1 MWERGTPEARSPS
14 PCPGREHIYE
24 QTEQGGQMNTYRT
37 TARIVGAM
45 YLAGFIVG
53 ITGFVLIGSI
63 LSGPDHLAT
72 LPASSMLLAIAAVLW
87 LMAAAW
93 DAAHGVLM
101 FPILKQHNSERIA
114 VGYLGFRIMDGLL
127 IAIMVLFIL
136 VQIPIGSEYLS
147 AGASDASYLQALS
160 TVFQQ
165 AQLDAYN
172 IAMITLGISGLI
184 LCYSFYKSKLVP
196 RILAVWGLVGY
207 AVILCGSVVE
217 VLGFNLF
224 TIHAI
229 PGGLWEMFIG
239 VWLIVKGF
247 NPSAFVSEPANPDDG
262 VLTGVEQPAA
272 VPSNGHV
279 ASKV

>member
-1 MWERGTPEARSPS
+1 MTRKGKMNPYRT
-14 PCPGREHIYE
+14 
-24 QTEQGGQMNTYRT
+24 NTYRT

-45 YLAGFIVG
+45 YLAGFVVG
-53 ITGFVLIGSI
+53 IGGIVLIQSI
-63 LSGPDHLAT
+63 LGAPDHLAT

-87 LMAAAW
+87 LMAVAW

-101 FPILKQHNSERIA
+101 FPILKQHNERIA
-114 VGYLGFRIMDGLL
+114 VGYLGFRIMDALF

-147 AGASDASYLQALS
+147 AGASGASYLQALS
-160 TVFQQ
+160 SVFMQ

-172 IAMITLGISGLI
+172 IAMTTLGISGLI

-196 RILAVWGLVGY
+196 RVLAIWGLVGY
-207 AVILCGSVVE
+207 AVILGGSVLE
-217 VLGFNLF
+217 VIGFNLL

-229 PGGLWEMFIG
+229 PGGLWEVFIG

-247 NPSAFVSEPANPDDG
+247 NPSAF
-262 VLTGVEQPAA
+262 
-272 VPSNGHV
+272 
-279 ASKV
+279 ASDSDKTDIDERDKEREMSLSRA

>member
-1 MWERGTPEARSPS
+1 MTRKGKMNPYRT
-14 PCPGREHIYE
+14 
-24 QTEQGGQMNTYRT
+24 NTYRT

-45 YLAGFIVG
+45 YIAGFVVG
-53 ITGFVLIGSI
+53 IGGIVLIQSI
-63 LSGPDHLAT
+63 LGAPDHLAT
-72 LPASSMLLAIAAVLW
+72 LPANSILLAIGAVLW

-101 FPILKQHNSERIA
+101 FPILKQQHNERIA
-114 VGYLGFRIMDGLL
+114 VGYLGFRIMDALF

-136 VQIPIGSEYLS
+136 IQIPIGSEYLS
-147 AGASDASYLQALS
+147 AGASDASFLQALS
-160 TVFQQ
+160 TVFMQ

-172 IAMITLGISGLI
+172 IAMSTLGIAGLI
-184 LCYSFYKSKLVP
+184 LCYSFYKSRLVP
-196 RILAVWGLVGY
+196 RFLAVWGLVGY
-207 AVILCGSVVE
+207 ATILCGSVLE
-217 VLGFNLF
+217 VLGFNLL

-229 PGGLWEMFIG
+229 PGGLWEVFIG

-247 NPSAFVSEPANPDDG
+247 NPSAFVSDPENPDDG
-262 VLTGVEQPAA
+262 VLTGVDQPAS

>member
-1 MWERGTPEARSPS
+1 M
-14 PCPGREHIYE
+14 
-24 QTEQGGQMNTYRT
+24 TEKLNTYRT

-45 YLAGFIVG
+45 YLAGFVVG
-53 ITGFVLIGSI
+53 IGGLALIQSI
-63 LSGPDHLAT
+63 LGAPDHLAS
-72 LPASSMLLAIAAVLW
+72 LSAGSMLLAIGAVLW

-101 FPILKQHNSERIA
+101 FPILKQLNSERIA
-114 VGYLGFRIMDGLL
+114 VGYLGFRIMDGLI

-136 VQIPIGSEYLS
+136 IQIPIGSEYLN

-160 TVFQQ
+160 TVFMQ

-184 LCYSFYKSKLVP
+184 LCYSFYKSELVP
-196 RILAVWGLVGY
+196 RLLAVWGLVGY
-207 AVILCGSVVE
+207 ATILCRSVLE
-217 VLGFNLF
+217 VLGFNLL

-229 PGGLWEMFIG
+229 PGGLWEVFIG

-247 NPSAFVSEPANPDDG
+247 NPSAFVSEPENPDDG
-262 VLTGVEQPAA
+262 VLTGVDQPASGS
-272 VPSNGHV
+272 SNGRRV

>member
-1 MWERGTPEARSPS
+1 
-14 PCPGREHIYE
+14 
-24 QTEQGGQMNTYRT
+24 MNTYRT

-45 YLAGFIVG
+45 YLAGFVVG
-53 ITGFVLIGSI
+53 IGGLGLIQSVLTA
-63 LSGPDHLAT
+63 PDHLAT
-72 LPASSMLLAIAAVLW
+72 LPANSMLLAIGAVLW
-87 LMAAAW
+87 LIAAAW
-93 DAAHGVLM
+93 DASHGVLM
-101 FPILKQHNSERIA
+101 FPVLKQHNSERIA
-114 VGYLGFRIMDGLL
+114 VGYLGFRIMDGLI

-136 VQIPIGSEYLS
+136 VQIPIGSEYLN

-160 TVFQQ
+160 TVFVQ

-217 VLGFNLF
+217 VLGFNLLS
-224 TIHAI
+224 IHAI

-239 VWLIVKGF
+239 VWLIAKGF
-247 NPSAFVSEPANPDDG
+247 NPSAFAPEPDTTDLNERDEVKEKVS
-262 VLTGVEQPAA
+262 L
-272 VPSNGHV
+272 
-279 ASKV
+279 SKA